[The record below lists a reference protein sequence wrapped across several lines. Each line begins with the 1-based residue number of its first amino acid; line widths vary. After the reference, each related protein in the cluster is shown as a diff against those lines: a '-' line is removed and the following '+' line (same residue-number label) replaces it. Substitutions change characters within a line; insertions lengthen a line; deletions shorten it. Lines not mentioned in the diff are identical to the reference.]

1 MGSGAVNKLW
11 MDTAGWVGAAVAA
24 LSLAFAA
31 PTDSSVMGKLPFT
44 LAKRADRQPVALPAD
59 LPSHRTLVVV
69 TFKRDQRDDAERWI
83 EGLDLRRAA
92 DVRWVRMPV
101 IDAPAD
107 DTARTAAEERL
118 FGHFD
123 SHPDRQSVL
132 AVFTDRE
139 AFLRRSGLAH
149 HDRVHVLVLNRE
161 GDVLARAE
169 GPYDAGRAMALRET
183 LLEDD

>member
-1 MGSGAVNKLW
+1 MRKLW
-11 MDTAGWVGAAVAA
+11 IDTAGWVGAGLAA
-24 LSLAFAA
+24 LSLAVAS

-44 LAKRADRQPVALPAD
+44 LAKRADRQPVTLPAD
-59 LPSHRTLVVV
+59 LPAHRTLVVV
-69 TFKRDQRDDAERWI
+69 TFRRDQREDAERWI
-83 EGLDLRRAA
+83 QGLDLRHTTG
-92 DVRWVRMPV
+92 VRWVRMPV
-101 IDAPAD
+101 INAPPEG
-107 DTARTAAEERL
+107 TALSEAEDRL

-139 AFLRRSGLAH
+139 AFLRRSGLTH

-169 GPYDAGRAMALRET
+169 GPYEAGRALALRET

>member
-1 MGSGAVNKLW
+1 MNKLW
-11 MDTAGWVGAAVAA
+11 INTAGWMGAVVAAV
-24 LSLAFAA
+24 SLAFVT

-44 LAKRADRQPVALPAD
+44 VAKRADRQPVALPAD
-59 LPSHRTLVVV
+59 LPAHRTLVVV
-69 TFKRDQRDDAERWI
+69 TFKRDQRDDADGWI
-83 EGLDLRRAA
+83 HGLDLRRAPHIQ
-92 DVRWVRMPV
+92 WVRMPV
-101 IDAPAD
+101 IDSPAD
-107 DTARTAAEERL
+107 DSARTAAEDRV

-139 AFLRRSGLAH
+139 AFLRRTGLTR

-161 GDVLARAE
+161 GDVLARTE
-169 GPYDAGRAMALRET
+169 GPYEAGRAMALRET